1 MGCGMDEK
9 PGWIEIIRNLDE
21 FDIRFNPTP
30 WIEPEEFNA
39 LPKEENSGLLN
50 LHLEVSQKVDDLIAR
65 MEQENGKSEI
75 WDMVSNPSKDNDL
88 TPEMIT
94 QKIEEIIVNR

>member
-1 MGCGMDEK
+1 MEEK
-9 PGWIEIIRNLDE
+9 PDWMEIVKNLDK
-21 FDIRFNPTP
+21 FDIRFNPAP
-30 WIEPEEFNA
+30 WIEPEEFNV
-39 LPKEENSGLLN
+39 LPPEENTGLLD
-50 LHLEVSQKVDDLIAR
+50 LHLEVSQKVDTLIAR

-75 WDMVSNPSKDNDL
+75 WDMVSNPSNENDL